1 MVRER
6 WHLSPHDDSQA
17 GDSLRVPPAAATGA
31 PTQHP
36 PTRNTPRQAAIR
48 GKALELATQIL
59 LVTLIPRL
67 LGPADFGRMTVVLAI
82 VTLGA
87 VAISLGAPSALAR
100 FVPGE
105 PEPRR
110 AGLARSMTYQLL
122 PLRGAQLAIA
132 GIICAILVFTG
143 PQFGALDAGLVFV
156 ALCAE
161 VAAILAAQIALGIG
175 ETWIWSFRISVRNLA
190 LLVLVPILAPL
201 AGSAGVLTSVTL
213 GSVAGLLFAAS
224 QVASLVRHAE
234 RGVPVPAGAMQFGR
248 VAGLAVLVGQLTYR
262 GPVIAASVLG
272 LAADEVGFAGLAA
285 SIAMAIIFA
294 VRELFTVSL
303 PELVGSW
310 SRDPSDADRRLRHLG
325 ERALWVLTACA
336 IGGILALDRVLPLVV
351 GDQFAP
357 ATAPMIPV
365 LAMLPLLP
373 LQAIGV
379 QSASLRLR
387 PGLPLAIDSVSLVA
401 FAVAAV
407 ALVPRWQ
414 AAGASAA
421 LLIAITTSA
430 LLTARALPAVV
441 TTRLLSIGL
450 LAGGSVLAIAV
461 ALRNW

>member
-1 MVRER
+1 M
-6 WHLSPHDDSQA
+6 
-17 GDSLRVPPAAATGA
+17 RVLPARATGGS
-31 PTQHP
+31 TQRSS
-36 PTRNTPRQAAIR
+36 TRNTPRQAAVR
-48 GKALELATQIL
+48 GKALELATQVL
-59 LVTLIPRL
+59 LVTLVPRL
-67 LGPADFGRMTVVLAI
+67 LGPAEFGRMTVALAI

-87 VAISLGAPSALAR
+87 VAISLGAPSAFAR

-105 PEPRR
+105 PGPRR

-122 PLRGAQLAIA
+122 PLRGAQLVIA
-132 GIICAILVFTG
+132 GAICTTLVLTG
-143 PQFGALDAGLVFV
+143 PRFAALDAGLVFV
-156 ALCAE
+156 ALSAE
-161 VAAILAAQIALGIG
+161 VAAILATQVALGIG
-175 ETWIWSFRISVRNLA
+175 ETWIWSFRISARNLA

-201 AGSAGVLTSVTL
+201 AGSAGVLASVTL

-224 QVASLVRHAE
+224 QVAPLVRRAE
-234 RGVPVPAGAMQFGR
+234 RGVPVPPGAMKFGR
-248 VAGLAVLVGQLTYR
+248 VAGLAVLVGQVTYR
-262 GPVIAASVLG
+262 GPVIAASLLG

-310 SRDPSDADRRLRHLG
+310 SRDPADADRRLRHLG
-325 ERALWVLTACA
+325 ERAMWVLTACA
-336 IGGILALDRVLPLVV
+336 IAGVVALDRVLPLVV

-357 ATAPMIPV
+357 AAAPMIAV

-387 PGLPLAIDSVSLVA
+387 PGVPLAIDSMSLVA
-401 FAVAAV
+401 FAVAAML
-407 ALVPRWQ
+407 LVPRRD

-421 LLIAITTSA
+421 LLIAIATSA
-430 LLTARALPAVV
+430 LLFARAIPMVV
-441 TTRLLSIGL
+441 TTRLLSIGM
-450 LAGGSVLAIAV
+450 LAAGSVLAIAA